1 MRNFVEGVPWGV
13 VRIESVGS
21 SGNIPRIDPRRTPV
35 VADDDCVVAAVV
47 HPDISPVTISV
58 LEEGDANRGIPVFD
72 GHMDTP
78 HHAVVIADLV
88 GDDFTR
94 TFAVPDGR
102 TRVRIF
108 MDDPREAREI
118 EIRFT

>member
-13 VRIESVGS
+13 VRIEPVGS
-21 SGNIPRIDPRRTPV
+21 SGNIPQIDPLRSPV
-35 VADDDCVVAAVV
+35 VADDQCVVAAVV

-58 LEEGDANRGIPVFD
+58 LGEGDANRGIPVFD

-88 GDDFTR
+88 GDDFIHTIP
-94 TFAVPDGR
+94 VPGGR

-108 MDDPREAREI
+108 MDDPREAQHI
-118 EIRFT
+118 EIRFA